1 MMFLTPR
8 SWQCQLFMDPKSAEL
23 RVGVRRLVPC
33 AGQLTRATSG
43 SSGYDLASAEDGEL
57 TILPGSVGL
66 VRTGLALELPAGLE
80 GQVRSRSG
88 LAARNGVFVLNS
100 PGTIDSDYR
109 GEVKIVLANFGA
121 SPFSVLPGDRIAQLV
136 FMQVPSVCL
145 VAVDEVAPTERG
157 TGGFGSSGNTSLENA
172 TPIGKRCGTPVD
184 TDESSGSGAS
194 G

>member
-1 MMFLTPR
+1 
-8 SWQCQLFMDPKSAEL
+8 MDPKNAEL
-23 RVGVRRLVPC
+23 RIGVHRLIPG
-33 AGQLTRATSG
+33 AGQLVRATSG

-57 TILPGSVGL
+57 SIPPGAVAL
-66 VRTGLALELPAGLE
+66 VRTGLALELPPGVE

-145 VAVDEVAPTERG
+145 VTVDEMVPTGRG
-157 TGGFGSSGNTSLENA
+157 TGGFGSSGSAPLDNA
-172 TPIGKRCGTPVD
+172 HRIEK
-184 TDESSGSGAS
+184 SSPEALD
-194 G
+194 